1 MPGPRVSV
9 VTIFLN
15 GERFLEEAI
24 EGIRAQTY
32 PN

>member
-1 MPGPRVSV
+1 MPGLRVSV

-15 GERFLEEAI
+15 AERFLEEAL
-24 EGIRAQTY
+24 ESIRAQTY